1 MSPSSS
7 MSTAVLSSSSPAYGV
22 TTCATKRK
30 QQARQPGW
38 LARRGYGDAGR
49 GECARLGLQRA
60 ELFLERLDVLLVL
73 GDGGLQAPN
82 AARRL
87 LDVAAHL
94 GELRGAGLGRRLHR
108 PHRGDERGVLLLL
121 GDRRARFG
129 ERVLLARELFLE
141 DLAPIVVAPLLDVR
155 IDRRER
161 RRRGGR
167 FVQALQRRNG
177 FRRGSRSNGERG
189 RRGNRR
195 DGIELQHRRA
205 LHGLVRVG
213 DATVLVDVLVDRR
226 LSPRGAAHRNGE
238 ACYPNDL
245 HSALP
250 FAEWEGQDRE
260 RSWKKQQDQWDAHDL
275 AQ

>member
-1 MSPSSS
+1 
-7 MSTAVLSSSSPAYGV
+7 MSTAVLSSSSPSYGV
-22 TTCATKRK
+22 TTCAMQRK
-30 QQARQPGW
+30 PQARQP
-38 LARRGYGDAGR
+38 RR
-49 GECARLGLQRA
+49 
-60 ELFLERLDVLLVL
+60 LER
-73 GDGGLQAPN
+73 
-82 AARRL
+82 R
-87 LDVAAHL
+87 
-94 GELRGAGLGRRLHR
+94 
-108 PHRGDERGVLLLL
+108 
-121 GDRRARFG
+121 
-129 ERVLLARELFLE
+129 
-141 DLAPIVVAPLLDVR
+141 
-155 IDRRER
+155 
-161 RRRGGR
+161 
-167 FVQALQRRNG
+167 
-177 FRRGSRSNGERG
+177 

-260 RSWKKQQDQWDAHDL
+260 RSWKKQQDQWDAHTL